1 MENKILFQPGL
12 CLKKG
17 MIISMNTTK
26 INKYEG
32 IAFVLIIIINL
43 ILVNLPKISLSIC
56 GTSAWINVIY
66 VSILAFLFVLFIC
79 KVFQKFPNH
88 DIIDISE
95 FLGGKFLKVFTG
107 IAYLIFFSF
116 LFIMT
121 IKYFSESFKLI
132 YFQNIDI
139 FFIILL
145 FLIGAIFAN
154 SFKTKAIFKTCL
166 LVTILVLVSLCINYF
181 VLSSNFVPERMFPIF
196 R

>member
-1 MENKILFQPGL
+1 MKVLCKI
-12 CLKKG
+12 
-17 MIISMNTTK
+17 
-26 INKYEG
+26 
-32 IAFVLIIIINL
+32 
-43 ILVNLPKISLSIC
+43 
-56 GTSAWINVIY
+56 
-66 VSILAFLFVLFIC
+66 
-79 KVFQKFPNH
+79 FQKFPNH